1 MIEEV
6 IFRALKV
13 CVEELL
19 PSDFGLRSHA
29 LPTEDHLDE
38 CVRAVVDLAREPR
51 CSGARFIIGS
61 SKLPGI
67 EPPPHVAVLEPHAA
81 AAEAT
86 RLRNL
91 RAREG
96 EAISFLVYL
105 NTDSTPGEA
114 GLNVLT
120 EVTPEKLAE
129 AYAASAGWK
138 MLEDL
143 ASRRARLVRT
153 RVADTS
159 VATLARYAEIARN
172 TSEARAMPLL
182 GLVPSRQMKALPGPT
197 PARELDLLRGV
208 KAAGSIKRVLARLS
222 ALSNEEVALVER
234 TLVGALLPDVD
245 DPIKEAVR
253 LAHAAY
259 AFANGV
265 SEDAGEFCGMTVEF
279 ARLLR
284 AGERALASPA
294 AEGEGT
300 GSDDGDEARSEGY
313 TDEGL
318 IEDLPD
324 AFRSGRIAGELGE
337 DNDDDATFSV
347 ETEGDVWVA
356 MRPATPCGL
365 LRALLSSKDP
375 QLLDRYARFG
385 DCIEVS
391 DAAQLKATRR
401 ILTVTL
407 RVRDSRIE
415 AEAAHVTAA
424 LRGPIERFLAARAD
438 LVRAAIE
445 LIETEPDATLDAD
458 EVESGPGVLLALALL
473 DAHPLIVAERLS
485 KRTAA
490 YVRAYEALINAA
502 FPSGAP
508 SQRTVEWL
516 ANLDLAFASEG
527 VSATAAR
534 LLPLHPLR
542 FERALLWLKNGVEPP
557 AMPPRLAMVYD
568 RPQTLLP
575 DNVAGVYAVS
585 VRAWPSA
592 RGIALAVRQGLGAL
606 WAMLA
611 PRHLASSIAVDLV
624 DLPDAAAAIDAL
636 CVEARRRFDD
646 DADVGAGLHIE
657 VRATFTDAKRADAWR
672 RPGPA
677 ELSVTAREALEATRG
692 DGVSLNLP
700 RRAAEFAE
708 DQFSHLTIQA
718 VDTPYARLAE
728 DAGAGG
734 GGLPLSYVPGPN
746 GNVAAIC
753 MRGVPCLDAYD
764 ALLDGLELSH
774 RPTGLDPSTRSAS
787 VGNTIVRALV
797 ARGGWPVKPTSDTSL
812 VSYGEVDGHVAAVIC
827 DSGALDRN
835 LAAALERV
843 TTSAKGLNVELM
855 RAAVL
860 SLYSCRSLLAD
871 LLEGLDE
878 RHLRGQIA
886 LTRAFVEARAG
897 NVTPTLPL
905 SLDCPEGHRWASA
918 VQRHF
923 GVDRSRADLVL
934 IEAAGV
940 DRATLGCLRVVE
952 LKARQKNATFATPA
966 ARVHLSTQAR
976 VAAARVRACFAAPA
990 NAEPNAALQRVA
1002 WMEASRQRLASGWRA
1017 VLSDLDR
1024 HLRDRKCPP
1033 LVVECW
1039 IVPEAPWTEDT
1050 RFEESHPMLDIRGEP
1065 IPGEL
1070 VTVHMFIMP
1079 PLDLDGPTSRH
1090 RRKPQGAALSQ
1101 SDTPPRAV
1109 SGSGVARP
1117 QTPATAAP
1125 TTQAA
1130 ELVADPTPT
1139 PVASTA
1145 TPPATSA
1152 PTTQVGAAS
1161 AAPKPDAS
1169 HRNDEGIVI
1178 RIGDVLQSGAVT
1190 PAIWTPNRVDRVNH
1204 YNVGITGTMG
1214 TGKTQLTKSL
1224 IAQLVGQAERNPGGK
1239 PPGVLVFDY
1248 KGDYGLNT
1256 RDDFPGRIG
1265 ATVLAPEGLPLNPLR
1280 PSAPQNKQDL
1290 TRMVYS
1296 FADTLLAIEPRI
1308 GRVQR
1313 DQIVKGVQACLA
1325 DAGIDA
1331 ADPATFAR
1339 PFPTIKD
1346 LLELLTK
1353 RDLAVGSP
1361 QSLLSE
1367 LVDLGVF
1374 AEEAPEA
1381 DIGALFDGIN
1391 VIDLQPLAGMRPTIR
1406 AIIAFFMN
1414 AFYRQML
1421 QGAEA
1426 PLVPGE
1432 APGKELRQL
1441 RRMILVD
1448 EADDFLSLKIES
1460 LQYILQQGRSFGCG
1474 VILST
1479 QFLSHFD
1486 QGGEEL
1492 KASIGTWILHQMAN
1506 VDRKSLSSLF
1516 SLNTRDEAMSIAA
1529 KIGALPKH
1537 TSLCRGLSIEGC
1549 HDRLVT
1555 VRDLAF
1561 KDLLAT

>member
-1 MIEEV
+1 
-6 IFRALKV
+6 
-13 CVEELL
+13 
-19 PSDFGLRSHA
+19 
-29 LPTEDHLDE
+29 
-38 CVRAVVDLAREPR
+38 
-51 CSGARFIIGS
+51 
-61 SKLPGI
+61 
-67 EPPPHVAVLEPHAA
+67 
-81 AAEAT
+81 
-86 RLRNL
+86 
-91 RAREG
+91 
-96 EAISFLVYL
+96 
-105 NTDSTPGEA
+105 
-114 GLNVLT
+114 
-120 EVTPEKLAE
+120 
-129 AYAASAGWK
+129 
-138 MLEDL
+138 
-143 ASRRARLVRT
+143 
-153 RVADTS
+153 
-159 VATLARYAEIARN
+159 
-172 TSEARAMPLL
+172 MPLL
-182 GLVPSRQMKALPGPT
+182 GLVPSRQLKALPGPT

-208 KAAGSIKRVLARLS
+208 KAAGSIKRVIARLG
-222 ALSNEEVALVER
+222 ALSDEEVAAVER
-234 TLVGALLPDVD
+234 TLAGALLPDID
-245 DPIKEAVR
+245 DPIKEATR
-253 LAHAAY
+253 LAHAAH

-265 SEDAGEFCGMTVEF
+265 SEDAGELCGMTVEF

-294 AEGEGT
+294 PEGG
-300 GSDDGDEARSEGY
+300 DDAGGDGGDEARPEGY

-324 AFRSGRIAGELGE
+324 AFRGGRIAGELGE
-337 DNDDDATFSV
+337 DDDDDATFSV
-347 ETEGDVWVA
+347 EAEGKVWVA
-356 MRPATPCGL
+356 MRPATPRGL
-365 LRALLSSKDP
+365 LRALLASKEP
-375 QLLDRYARFG
+375 ELLNRYVRFG
-385 DCIEVS
+385 DCIEVT

-401 ILTVTL
+401 ILTVKL
-407 RVRDSRIE
+407 RGRDSGIE
-415 AEAAHVTAA
+415 TEAAHVAA
-424 LRGPIERFLAARAD
+424 GMRGPIERFLAARAD
-438 LVRAAIE
+438 LVSAAIE
-445 LIETEPDATLDAD
+445 LMKPEPDETLDA
-458 EVESGPGVLLALALL
+458 EEAGAGAGPGVMLALALL
-473 DAHPLIVAERLS
+473 DAHPLIVAERLAEP
-485 KRTAA
+485 TAA
-490 YVRAYEALINAA
+490 YTHAYEALIGAA
-502 FPSGAP
+502 YPSGSP
-508 SQRTVEWL
+508 SQRAVEWL
-516 ANLDLAFASEG
+516 ANLDIAFAPEG
-527 VSATAAR
+527 ASATAAR

-542 FERALLWLKNGVEPP
+542 FARALLWLKNGVEPP

-568 RPQTLLP
+568 HPQTLLP
-575 DNVAGVYAVS
+575 DNVTDVYAVTT
-585 VRAWPSA
+585 RAWPSS
-592 RGIALAVRQGLGAL
+592 RGVALAVRQGLGAL

-611 PRHLASSIAVDLV
+611 PRRLASSIAVDLV
-624 DLPDAAAAIDAL
+624 DLPDAAAAVDAL
-636 CVEARRRFDD
+636 CVEARRRFED

-657 VRATFTDAKRADAWR
+657 VRATFTDTKRVDAWR
-672 RPGPA
+672 RPDPA
-677 ELSVTAREALEATRG
+677 DLSVTAREALEATRG
-692 DGVSLNLP
+692 DGVSLSLP
-700 RRAAEFAE
+700 RRAAELAD
-708 DQFSHLTIQA
+708 DQYSHLAIQA

-753 MRGVPCLDAYD
+753 VRGVPSLDAYD

-774 RPTGLDPSTRSAS
+774 RPTGLDPSTRPAN
-787 VGNTIVRALV
+787 VGGTIVRALV
-797 ARGGWPVKPTSDTSL
+797 ARGGWPVKPTADTSL

-827 DSGALDRN
+827 DSGALSRD

-843 TTSAKGLNVELM
+843 TTSAKGINVERM

-897 NVTPTLPL
+897 DATPTLPL
-905 SLDCPEGHRWASA
+905 SLDCPEGHRWARA
-918 VQRHF
+918 VQRHL

-934 IEAAGV
+934 VESADEGRGA
-940 DRATLGCLRVVE
+940 LGRLRVVE

-966 ARVHLSTQAR
+966 AREHLSTQAR

-990 NAEPNAALQRVA
+990 NAEPKAALQRVA
-1002 WMEASRQRLASGWRA
+1002 WMEASRQRLASEWRA
-1017 VLSDLDR
+1017 VLSDLDGR
-1024 HLRDRKCPP
+1024 LRDRACPP
-1033 LVVECW
+1033 LIVECW

-1050 RFEESHPMLDIRGEP
+1050 RFEESHPMLDIHGEP

-1070 VTVHMFIMP
+1070 VTVRMFIMP
-1079 PLDLDGPTSRH
+1079 PLELDGPTVRH
-1090 RRKPQGAALSQ
+1090 RRKPQGAALPQPDGPLRTVTGGS
-1101 SDTPPRAV
+1101 V
-1109 SGSGVARP
+1109 SRP
-1117 QTPATAAP
+1117 QTPATASPFTP
-1125 TTQAA
+1125 TAK
-1130 ELVADPTPT
+1130 LVADPTPT
-1139 PVASTA
+1139 PVAPTA
-1145 TPPATSA
+1145 TPPAISA
-1152 PTTQVGAAS
+1152 TPAQAGVAS
-1161 AAPKPDAS
+1161 GTPEPVAPS
-1169 HRNDEGIVI
+1169 RNSEGIVV
-1178 RIGDVLQSGAVT
+1178 RIGDLLQSGAVI

-1256 RDDFPGRIG
+1256 RDDFPRRIG
-1265 ATVLAPEGLPLNPLR
+1265 ATVLPPEGLPLNPLR
-1280 PSAPQNKQDL
+1280 PSAPQNRQDL

-1331 ADPATFAR
+1331 ADATTFTR

-1346 LLELLTK
+1346 LLDLLTK

-1374 AEEAPEA
+1374 AEEAPES

-1426 PLVPGE
+1426 PLAPGE

-1516 SLNTRDEAMSIAA
+1516 SLNTRDEAANIAA

-1537 TSLCRGLSIEGC
+1537 TSLCRGLSTDGC
-1549 HDRLVT
+1549 RDRLVT

-1561 KDLLAT
+1561 KDLIAT

>member
-1 MIEEV
+1 MIEDV

-13 CVEELL
+13 CVDELRAT
-19 PSDFGLRSHA
+19 DFGLRSHA
-29 LPTEDHLDE
+29 FPTEDHLDE
-38 CVRAVVDLAREPR
+38 CVRAAVELAREPR

-61 SKLPGI
+61 SKRPGVELPPQVI
-67 EPPPHVAVLEPHAA
+67 VLEPHAA

-86 RLRNL
+86 RLRNA
-91 RAREG
+91 RAEEG
-96 EAISFLVYL
+96 ETIGFLVYL

-120 EVTPEKLAE
+120 EVTPEKVAE
-129 AYAASAGWK
+129 AYAASAGWQ
-138 MLEDL
+138 MLADL

-159 VATLARYAEIARN
+159 VTTLARYAELARS
-172 TSEARAMPLL
+172 TSEARALPLL
-182 GLVPSRQMKALPGPT
+182 GLVPARQPKALPGPT

-208 KAAGSIKRVLARLS
+208 KAAGAIKRVMQRLS
-222 ALSNEEVALVER
+222 ALSGEETAAVER
-234 TLVGALLPDVD
+234 TLAGALLPDVD
-245 DPIKEAVR
+245 DPIKEAAR

-259 AFANGV
+259 KFATGV
-265 SEDAGEFCGMTVEF
+265 SEDAGELCGITVEF

-284 AGERALASPA
+284 AGERALALPA
-294 AEGEGT
+294 DEGEEPG
-300 GSDDGDEARSEGY
+300 GDEGEEPRSEGY
-313 TDEGL
+313 TDEAL
-318 IEDLPD
+318 LDDLPD
-324 AFRSGRIAGELGE
+324 AFQSGRVAGELGE
-337 DNDDDATFSV
+337 ADDDDPTFSV
-347 ETEGDVWVA
+347 ETDGGVSVVL
-356 MRPATPCGL
+356 RPATPRGL

-375 QLLDRYARFG
+375 ELLIRQVRFG

-391 DAAQLKATRR
+391 DTAQLRATRR
-401 ILTVTL
+401 IPTAKL
-407 RVRDSRIE
+407 RGRDSGIE
-415 AEAAHVTAA
+415 TEAAHLAA
-424 LRGPIERFLAARAD
+424 LRNPIDRFLAARAD
-438 LVRAAIE
+438 LVSATIGMMQS
-445 LIETEPDATLDAD
+445 EPDATLG
-458 EVESGPGVLLALALL
+458 EGESGPEAGVMLALALL
-473 DAHPLIVAERLS
+473 DAHPLVVVGRLPDRAS
-485 KRTAA
+485 A
-490 YVRAYEALINAA
+490 YVDAYQSLINAVY
-502 FPSGAP
+502 PSGAP
-508 SQRTVEWL
+508 SQRVVEWL
-516 ANLDLAFASEG
+516 ANLDLAFAAEG
-527 VSATAAR
+527 ATATAAR
-534 LLPLHPLR
+534 LLPLHPFR
-542 FERALLWLKNGVEPP
+542 VVRALLWLKNGVEPP
-557 AMPPRLAMVYD
+557 AMPPRLALVYD
-568 RPQTLLP
+568 HPQTLLP
-575 DNVAGVYAVS
+575 DNIADVYALS
-585 VRAWPSA
+585 TRAWPSA
-592 RGIALAVRQGLGAL
+592 RGVALAVRQGLGAL

-611 PRHLASSIAVDLV
+611 PRRLASSVSVELV
-624 DLPDAAAAIDAL
+624 DLPDATAAIDAL
-636 CVEARRRFDD
+636 CVEARRRFED
-646 DADVGAGLHIE
+646 DADVGEGLHLE
-657 VRATFTDAKRADAWR
+657 VRATFTDAKRAEAWR
-672 RPGPA
+672 RPDPA
-677 ELSVTAREALEATRG
+677 DLSVTAREALEATRG
-692 DGVSLNLP
+692 DGVSLGLP
-700 RRAAEFAE
+700 RRATELADDELC
-708 DQFSHLTIQA
+708 HLAIHA

-728 DAGAGG
+728 DTGGRG

-753 MRGVPCLDAYD
+753 VRGVSSLDSYD
-764 ALLDGLELSH
+764 ALLDGLDLA
-774 RPTGLDPSTRSAS
+774 RKPTGLDPSTRPADI
-787 VGNTIVRALV
+787 GGAIVRALV
-797 ARGGWPVKPTSDTSL
+797 ARGGWPVKPTADTSL

-827 DSGALDRN
+827 DGGALRRD
-835 LAAALERV
+835 LGAALERV
-843 TTSAKGLNVELM
+843 TTSAKGLNVERM

-897 NVTPTLPL
+897 DANPTLPL
-905 SLDCPEGHRWASA
+905 SLDCPEGHRWARA

-923 GVDRSRADLVL
+923 NVDRSRADLVL
-934 IEAAGV
+934 VEAADR
-940 DRATLGCLRVVE
+940 DRAALGPLRVVE

-966 ARVHLSTQAR
+966 AREHLSTQAR

-990 NAEPNAALQRVA
+990 NAEPKTALQRVA
-1002 WMEASRQRLASGWRA
+1002 WMEASRQRLASEWRA
-1017 VLSDLDR
+1017 VLTDFDR
-1024 HLRDRKCPP
+1024 RLQERECPP

-1050 RFEESHPMLDIRGEP
+1050 RFEESHPMLDVQGEP
-1065 IPGEL
+1065 VPGEAVL
-1070 VTVHMFIMP
+1070 VRFFIMP
-1079 PLDLDGPTSRH
+1079 PLDLGGPTPRV
-1090 RRKPQGAALSQ
+1090 RRKPQGAGPSQ
-1101 SDTPPRAV
+1101 GPAEPRAV
-1109 SGSGVARP
+1109 ASGGVTRTQPPTTTAPLASTAARAVDP
-1117 QTPATAAP
+1117 PLPAAAPTAAP
-1125 TTQAA
+1125 SAA
-1130 ELVADPTPT
+1130 NTP
-1139 PVASTA
+1139 PVQDG
-1145 TPPATSA
+1145 TPPA
-1152 PTTQVGAAS
+1152 Q
-1161 AAPKPDAS
+1161 PKPGAS
-1169 HRNDEGIVI
+1169 RRSDEGIVV
-1178 RIGDVLQSGAVT
+1178 RIGDVLQPGAMT

-1224 IAQLVGQAERNPGGK
+1224 IAQLVGQAEFNPGGK

-1256 RDDFPGRIG
+1256 RDDFPRRIG
-1265 ATVLAPEGLPLNPLR
+1265 ATVLPPEGLPLNPLR
-1280 PSAPQNKQDL
+1280 PSAPQNRQDL

-1331 ADPATFAR
+1331 ADPKTFTR

-1346 LLELLTK
+1346 LLDLLTK
-1353 RDLAVGSP
+1353 RDLAAGSP

-1426 PLVPGE
+1426 PLAPGE

-1448 EADDFLSLKIES
+1448 EADDFLSLNIES
-1460 LQYILQQGRSFGCG
+1460 LRYILQQGRSFGCG

-1516 SLNTRDEAMSIAA
+1516 SLNTRDEAVNIAA

-1537 TSLCRGLSIEGC
+1537 TSLCRGLSTEGC
-1549 HDRLVT
+1549 RDRLVT

-1561 KDLLAT
+1561 KDLIAT

>member
-1 MIEEV
+1 MIEDV

-13 CVEELL
+13 CVEELR

-29 LPTEDHLDE
+29 LPTEEHLDE
-38 CVRAVVDLAREPR
+38 CVRAVIDLARESR
-51 CSGARFIIGS
+51 CAGARFIIGS
-61 SKLPGI
+61 SKLPGT
-67 EPPPHVAVLEPHAA
+67 ELPPHVTVLEPHAA

-96 EAISFLVYL
+96 EAIGFLVYL

-120 EVTPEKLAE
+120 EVTPEKVAE

-153 RVADTS
+153 RVADTN
-159 VATLARYAEIARN
+159 VATLARYAELARA

-182 GLVPSRQMKALPGPT
+182 GLVPSRQLKALPGPT

-208 KAAGSIKRVLARLS
+208 KAAGSIKRVLARLA
-222 ALSNEEVALVER
+222 ALNNEEVAVVER
-234 TLVGALLPDVD
+234 TLAGALLPDVD
-245 DPIKEAVR
+245 DPIKEAAR

-265 SEDAGEFCGMTVEF
+265 SEDAGELCGMTVEF

-284 AGERALASPA
+284 AGERALASPTI
-294 AEGEGT
+294 EGDDA
-300 GSDDGDEARSEGY
+300 GSDEGDEARTEGY

-318 IEDLPD
+318 FEDLPD
-324 AFRSGRIAGELGE
+324 AFRRGRIAGELGE
-337 DNDDDATFSV
+337 AEDDDATFAL
-347 ETEGDVWVA
+347 EADGNVWVP
-356 MRPATPCGL
+356 MRPTTPRGL

-375 QLLDRYARFG
+375 DLLSRYVRFG
-385 DCIEVS
+385 DCIELTDS
-391 DAAQLKATRR
+391 AQLKATRR
-401 ILTVTL
+401 MLTVRL
-407 RVRDSRIE
+407 RGRNSGIE
-415 AEAAHVTAA
+415 AETAHVSDA
-424 LRGPIERFLAARAD
+424 LRGPIERFLTARAD
-438 LVRAAIE
+438 LVSATIE
-445 LIETEPDATLDAD
+445 LLKPEPDATLDAED
-458 EVESGPGVLLALALL
+458 AGVGPGVMLALALL

-485 KRTAA
+485 ERTGA
-490 YVRAYEALINAA
+490 YARAYEALIRAA
-502 FPSGAP
+502 YPNGAP
-508 SQRTVEWL
+508 SQRALEWL
-516 ANLDLAFASEG
+516 ANLDLAFAAEG
-527 VSATAAR
+527 ASATAAR

-542 FERALLWLKNGVEPP
+542 FARALVWLQSGVEPP

-568 RPQTLLP
+568 RAQTLLP
-575 DNVAGVYAVS
+575 DNVAEVYAVTS
-585 VRAWPSA
+585 RAWPSA
-592 RGIALAVRQGLGAL
+592 RGVALAVRQGLGAL
-606 WAMLA
+606 WAILA
-611 PRHLASSIAVDLV
+611 PRRLASSIAVDLV
-624 DLPDAAAAIDAL
+624 DVPDAASAIDAL
-636 CVEARRRFDD
+636 CVEARRRFED
-646 DADVGAGLHIE
+646 DADLGAGLHIE
-657 VRATFTDAKRADAWR
+657 VRATFTDAKRVDAWR
-672 RPGPA
+672 RPDPTD
-677 ELSVTAREALEATRG
+677 LSVTAREALEATRG
-692 DGVSLNLP
+692 DGVSLGLP
-700 RRAAEFAE
+700 RRASELAD
-708 DQFSHLTIQA
+708 DQFSHLAIHA
-718 VDTPYARLAE
+718 VDTPYARLAQ
-728 DAGAGG
+728 DAAAGG

-764 ALLDGLELSH
+764 ALLDGLELAH
-774 RPTGLDPSTRSAS
+774 RPTGLDPSTRPAS
-787 VGNTIVRALV
+787 VGGAIVRALV
-797 ARGGWPVKPTSDTSL
+797 ARGGWPVKPTADTSL
-812 VSYGEVDGHVAAVIC
+812 VSYGEVEGHVAAVIC
-827 DSGALDRN
+827 DGDALSRD

-843 TTSAKGLNVELM
+843 TTSAKGINVERM

-897 NVTPTLPL
+897 DTTPTLPL
-905 SLDCPEGHRWASA
+905 SLDSPEGHHWARA

-934 IEAAGV
+934 VEAANEH
-940 DRATLGCLRVVE
+940 RAALGRLRVVE

-966 ARVHLSTQAR
+966 ARENLSMQAR
-976 VAAARVRACFAAPA
+976 LAAARVRACFAAPA
-990 NAEPNAALQRVA
+990 NAEPKAALQRVA
-1002 WMEASRQRLASGWRA
+1002 WMEASRQRLALEWQA
-1017 VLSDLDR
+1017 VLSDLDGR
-1024 HLRDRKCPP
+1024 LRECECPP
-1033 LVVECW
+1033 LIVECW
-1039 IVPEAPWTEDT
+1039 IVPEASWTENT
-1050 RFEESHPMLDIRGEP
+1050 RFEESHPMLDIHGEP
-1065 IPGEL
+1065 IPGEA
-1070 VTVHMFIMP
+1070 VTVRMYIMP
-1079 PLDLDGPTSRH
+1079 PLDLDRPPPRH
-1090 RRKPQGAALSQ
+1090 RRVPQGAVPSLSNVA
-1101 SDTPPRAV
+1101 PRAAA
-1109 SGSGVARP
+1109 GGGPPRP
-1117 QTPATAAP
+1117 QTPETPAPVAPTAASP
-1125 TTQAA
+1125 T
-1130 ELVADPTPT
+1130 
-1139 PVASTA
+1139 ASTSVSQA
-1145 TPPATSA
+1145 VALSA
-1152 PTTQVGAAS
+1152 PPEPS
-1161 AAPKPDAS
+1161 ALRRS
-1169 HRNDEGIVI
+1169 DEGIVV
-1178 RIGDVLQSGAVT
+1178 RIGDLLRAGAVT

-1224 IAQLVGQAERNPGGK
+1224 IAQLVGQAEHNPGGR

-1256 RDDFPGRIG
+1256 RDDFPRRIG
-1265 ATVLAPEGLPLNPLR
+1265 ATVLAPEALPLNPLR
-1280 PSAPQNKQDL
+1280 PSAPQSRQDL

-1331 ADPATFAR
+1331 TDPATFTR

-1346 LLELLTK
+1346 LLDLLTK

-1426 PLVPGE
+1426 PL
-1432 APGKELRQL
+1432 APGKAPGEELRQL

-1516 SLNTRDEAMSIAA
+1516 SLNTRDEATNIAA
-1529 KIGALPKH
+1529 KLGTLPKH
-1537 TSLCRGLSIEGC
+1537 TSLCRGLSTEGC
-1549 HDRLVT
+1549 RDRLVS